1 MNMRARNE
9 TLWTA
14 RAELERALA
23 ARTTLEPAAWVQR
36 LEVALSDIEHAV
48 DQQSDTLSEPE
59 GVARVGTAPDS
70 SSRVDRRADRLHR
83 NLIIV
88 FAEARDL
95 RGRILQLTRN
105 PEPSWTEA
113 ELDSLRG
120 RMAALAG
127 TLKQYEQAEAKLI
140 LEVATTEVGAG
151 D

>member
-23 ARTTLEPAAWVQR
+23 ARTNLEPAAWAQR
-36 LEVALSDIEHAV
+36 LEGALSNIEQAV

-70 SSRVDRRADRLHR
+70 SSRVDRRVDRLHR
-83 NLIIV
+83 NLIGV

-95 RGRILQLTRN
+95 RGRALQLAQTPDTHR
-105 PEPSWTEA
+105 SQA
-113 ELDSLRG
+113 ELDLLCN
-120 RMAALAG
+120 RMTALAG